1 MASPDVPVDVVRRA
15 QAGERAAFAE
25 LYEAYFDAVYAF
37 CWQLTRSAADAA
49 DAVQETFV
57 KAVERL
63 HTLREP
69 AMFRGWLYAIARNA
83 ALDLLRGRSR
93 VGKLPEDLEA
103 MLAAGSRRS
112 SDPVAVA
119 EAKEVGALVWQAAK
133 SLNPRDY
140 SIFEMTVRH
149 GLSSAEVAEAL
160 DIKPSHAYVL
170 VNRLKDTLEDAVAAL
185 VMMRAGPGACPELDA
200 VTAGLGAD
208 GASRLRQAVG
218 KHVRSCEVCS
228 ERRAR
233 EASSTALFA
242 GASGGP
248 SGEQ

>member
-1 MASPDVPVDVVRRA
+1 MASPDVQVDVVRRA

-25 LYEAYFDAVYAF
+25 LYEAYADAVYAF
-37 CWQLTRSAADAA
+37 CYQLTRSAADAA
-49 DAVQETFV
+49 DSVQETFA

-63 HTLREP
+63 HTLRDP

-83 ALDLLRGRSR
+83 ALDMLRGRSR
-93 VGKLPEDLEA
+93 VGKMPDDIEA

-112 SDPVAVA
+112 SDPVAVV
-119 EAKEVGALVWQAAK
+119 EAKEVGALVWQAAQ

-149 GLSSAEVAEAL
+149 GLTSAEVAEAL

-185 VMMRAGPGACPELDA
+185 VMMRAGPGACPDLDA
-200 VTAGLGAD
+200 VIAGLGAD
-208 GASRLRQAVG
+208 GASRLRQAIG
-218 KHVRSCEVCS
+218 KHVRTCEACAA
-228 ERRAR
+228 RRAR
-233 EASSTALFA
+233 EASSAVLLA
-242 GASGGP
+242 GAAPEGP
-248 SGEQ
+248 S

>member
-1 MASPDVPVDVVRRA
+1 MASPEVRVDVVQRA

-25 LYEAYFDAVYAF
+25 VYEAYFDAVYAF
-37 CWQLTRSAADAA
+37 CYQLTRSAADAA

-63 HTLREP
+63 HTLRDP
-69 AMFRGWLYAIARNA
+69 TMFRGWLYAIARNA

-140 SIFEMTVRH
+140 SIFEMTVPH
-149 GLSSAEVAEAL
+149 GLTSPAVAEAL
-160 DIKPSHAYVL
+160 DIKPSHAHVL
-170 VNRLKDTLEDAVAAL
+170 GNPLKATPQDPVAPLA
-185 VMMRAGPGACPELDA
+185 M
-200 VTAGLGAD
+200 
-208 GASRLRQAVG
+208 LR
-218 KHVRSCEVCS
+218 
-228 ERRAR
+228 
-233 EASSTALFA
+233 
-242 GASGGP
+242 
-248 SGEQ
+248 

>member
-1 MASPDVPVDVVRRA
+1 MASPDVQVDVVRRA
-15 QAGERAAFAE
+15 QAGERTAFAE
-25 LYEAYFDAVYAF
+25 LYEAYFDALYAF

-63 HTLREP
+63 HTLRDP

-83 ALDLLRGRSR
+83 ALDLLRGRRR
-93 VGKLPEDLEA
+93 VGELPEDLEA

-112 SDPVAVA
+112 SDAVV
-119 EAKEVGALVWQAAK
+119 EAKEVGGLVWQAAK

-170 VNRLKDTLEDAVAAL
+170 VNRLKDTLEDGVAAL
-185 VMMRAGPGACPELDA
+185 VMMRAGPGACPDLDA
-200 VTAGLGAD
+200 VIAGLGAD
-208 GASRLRQAVG
+208 GASRLRQAIA
-218 KHVRSCEVCS
+218 KHVRACDACG

-242 GASGGP
+242 GAAPEGGG
-248 SGEQ
+248 S

>member
-1 MASPDVPVDVVRRA
+1 MASPGVQVDVVRRA

-37 CWQLTRSAADAA
+37 CYQLTRSAADAA

-63 HTLREP
+63 HTLRDP
-69 AMFRGWLYAIARNA
+69 TMFRGWLYAIARNA

-149 GLSSAEVAEAL
+149 GLTSAEVAEAL

-200 VTAGLGAD
+200 AIAALGTD
-208 GASRLRQAVG
+208 GASRLRQAIG
-218 KHVRSCEVCS
+218 KHVRSCEACG
-228 ERRAR
+228 ERRTR
-233 EASSTALFA
+233 EA
-242 GASGGP
+242 GVWGIVASGTTFA
-248 SGEQ
+248 

>member
-1 MASPDVPVDVVRRA
+1 MASPGVQVDVVRRA

-25 LYEAYFDAVYAF
+25 LYEAYFDAVYGF
-37 CWQLTRSAADAA
+37 CYQLTRSAADAA

-63 HTLREP
+63 HTLRDP

-119 EAKEVGALVWQAAK
+119 EAKEVGALVWQAAQ

-170 VNRLKDTLEDAVAAL
+170 VNRLEDAVAAL
-185 VMMRAGPGACPELDA
+185 VMMRAGPGACAELDA
-200 VTAGLGAD
+200 AIAALGTD
-208 GASRLRQAVG
+208 GASRLRQAIG
-218 KHVRSCEVCS
+218 KHVRSCDACD
-228 ERRAR
+228 ERRTR
-233 EASSTALFA
+233 EAGVWAIL
-242 GASGGP
+242 ASGTTIT
-248 SGEQ
+248 